1 MYKTW
6 NSSHNRKEV
15 LNIIQS
21 LNTYKKIFVE
31 LQLNEKNLFSI
42 REEIKLLNSL
52 CEHEC
57 IREDIK
63 LKLAEFFR
71 LD

>member
-6 NSSHNRKEV
+6 NSTHNRKEV

-21 LNTYKKIFVE
+21 LNTYKNIFVE
-31 LQLNEKNLFSI
+31 LQHESLVSI

>member
-21 LNTYKKIFVE
+21 LNTYKNIFVE
-31 LQLNEKNLFSI
+31 LQHESLVSI